1 MSVGR
6 TTVAS
11 SLSFQARGAGSP
23 VSEFDQ
29 WPSGEQP
36 QGARV
41 FAHNER
47 IIPAPPE
54 RVWNLLVAA
63 QGWSAFY
70 ANAWFVELADPQ
82 QHDLRS
88 GSVFRWVTF
97 GMPLTSLVDPCK
109 RPLLIGW
116 RWHWRWWSRG
126 AHGYH
131 IWLLEPHEQGTR
143 VVTEET
149 NRGVVPSLLYPV
161 IQPLLWLAHNYWLHQ
176 LARQASDPSRPAGAR
191 VAVQEP

>member
-1 MSVGR
+1 M
-6 TTVAS
+6 AS
-11 SLSFQARGAGSP
+11 SLSFQASEARTT

-29 WPSGEQP
+29 WPRGEQP
-36 QGARV
+36 QGAQV

-54 RVWNLLVAA
+54 LVWNLLVDA
-63 QGWSAFY
+63 QGWSEFY
-70 ANAWFVELADPQ
+70 ANAQFVELADPQ

-116 RWHWRWWSRG
+116 RWHCSWWGRG
-126 AHGYH
+126 AYGYH
-131 IWLLEPHEQGTR
+131 IWLLEPREQGTR

-149 NRGVVPSLLYPV
+149 QRGVLPGLARP
-161 IQPLLWLAHNYWLHQ
+161 IMRPLLWLAHNYWLRQ
-176 LARQASDPSRPAGAR
+176 LARQAR
-191 VAVQEP
+191 VREP